1 MILPPAAVAAPNQR
15 CVSVRLRWLVALL
28 IVESALAASLQSL
41 GWFETGGL
49 LRQVACALLALLPL
63 AAAVVLVA
71 RRGFR
76 FSIQV
81 MMIATALLTLFMW
94 LSVMPLYEALASR
107 RGVQAL
113 AAEKI
118 AVRDYCS
125 NEHYFASLPHDP
137 RPPAPPKPA
146 ARSLPIWL
154 RPLAGDALRLP
165 IDAAVREVK
174 LHDDSQVA
182 AFVAHV
188 DRFRSLTY
196 VGVHS
201 RGVSP
206 FGVAALCGA
215 LARTP
220 QLVQLHVTC
229 PVPPGL
235 LKSVPGVRCIWID
248 SGSRAVN
255 QLGSQEIN
263 DLAALPKLT
272 HLDLRHVRISDAD
285 LQLLA
290 QSGTLRQIVLRAE
303 GVTAE
308 GVERLRASM
317 PQCRVTLIPPY
328 RPYRR

>member
-1 MILPPAAVAAPNQR
+1 MNLPPSAAAAPLQR
-15 CVSVRLRWLVALL
+15 RVSVRLRWLVALL
-28 IVESALAASLQSL
+28 IVESALAVSLQSL

-76 FSIQV
+76 FSMQV

-113 AAEKI
+113 AAEKMT
-118 AVRDYCS
+118 VRDYCT
-125 NEHYFASLPHDP
+125 NEQYFAKLAHDP

-146 ARSLPIWL
+146 ERSLPVWL

-165 IDAAVREVK
+165 VDAAVREVR
-174 LHDDSQVA
+174 LHGDGQVA
-182 AFVAHV
+182 AFAAHV
-188 DRFRSLTY
+188 ERFRSLTY
-196 VGVHS
+196 VGVYS
-201 RGVSP
+201 RGISP
-206 FGVAALCGA
+206 YGMAALRGA
-215 LARTP
+215 LARVP

-229 PVPPGL
+229 PVPAGV
-235 LKSVPGVRCIWID
+235 LKAVPEVCCIWID
-248 SGSRAVN
+248 SGTRKVN
-255 QLGSQEIN
+255 LLGPAEMN
-263 DLAALPKLT
+263 DLAALPELR

-308 GVERLRASM
+308 GVERLRSSM
-317 PQCRVTLIPPY
+317 PQCQVTLIPPY
-328 RPYRR
+328 RPYQR